1 MIQRTRFGFR
11 LRAVG
16 ANRDAARFA
25 GMPVNRVMLTV
36 GLLSGA
42 LAGLAGVGE
51 VAGLKGYLTQD
62 LSPGYGYAGI
72 VVATLAGLNPI
83 AVLLSALFVAAIFV
97 GADSMSRAI
106 GISSYLADLIVA
118 TSLLTMLLAG
128 LVTRYRI
135 RR

>member
-1 MIQRTRFGFR
+1 MIPAEM
-11 LRAVG
+11 RAVG
-16 ANRDAARFA
+16 LNRQAAEFA
-25 GMPVNRVMLTV
+25 GIPVGRVMLMTA
-36 GLLSGA
+36 LLSGGLAA
-42 LAGLAGVGE
+42 LAGFSE

-72 VVATLAGLNPI
+72 VVATLAQLGPVSVVASAIFI
-83 AVLLSALFVAAIFV
+83 AGVFV

-106 GISSYLADLIVA
+106 GVSSYIANLIVA
-118 TSLLTMLLAG
+118 TALLTMLLAG